1 MFMRAY
7 IFIDSVQAVYDHAVG
22 ALFGVVEAAGT
33 AVSELAIAGG
43 NFVAELARDIVKTAE
58 LFLDGVFKIVR
69 G

>member
-22 ALFGVVEAAGT
+22 AIFGVVEAAGT
-33 AVSELAIAGG
+33 AASELATMVG
-43 NFVAELARDIVKTAE
+43 NSVAELARDIVKTVE
-58 LFLDGVFKIVR
+58 LLLDGVFKIVR

>member
-1 MFMRAY
+1 MFLRAY

-33 AVSELAIAGG
+33 AVSELATMVG
-43 NFVAELARDIVKTAE
+43 NSVAELARDIVKTVE
-58 LFLDGVFKIVR
+58 LLLDGVFKIVR